1 MTDTDDA
8 PADVM
13 DAIRAG
19 RYENKV
25 PSGIDKAPVDEN
37 TMTVRQAREH
47 VERER
52 QRDRDQRDAHRTE
65 EARLDKMFRTD
76 LERQHGLTGHPKAD
90 KVFNLAYERGHSGG
104 REQVANEY
112 SELAELLT

>member
-1 MTDTDDA
+1 MSDTDDE
-8 PADVM
+8 PADVIG
-13 DAIRAG
+13 AIRAG

-25 PSGIDKAPVDEN
+25 PSGIDKVPVDEN

-47 VERER
+47 VEREK
-52 QRDRDQRDAHRTE
+52 QRERDQRDARRAE
-65 EARLDKMFRTD
+65 EARLDEMFRAD
-76 LERQHGLTGHPKAD
+76 LERQYGLTGHPKAD
-90 KVFNLAYERGHSGG
+90 KVFSLAYERGHSGG